1 MDRRDFVLTTLL
13 GLVSRPLAFVYERLR
28 GHTPKLPSLPKK
40 PEAPITK
47 VPEPRHRRHPAA
59 WYQGPNIIFPRD

>member
-1 MDRRDFVLTTLL
+1 MDRRDFVLSTLL
-13 GLVSRPLAFVYERLR
+13 GLVSRPLALAYDWFHGRTPRL
-28 GHTPKLPSLPKK
+28 PPLPKK

-59 WYQGPNIIFPRD
+59 WYQGPIIFPRD